1 MRDDVVV
8 VSSGG
13 LSAGWST
20 SALGVKTDDEVLRI
34 FGAMVDSLLP
44 QLMSQPNILLV
55 IRAALDIP
63 SCLLPSPSPNVPS
76 ASTTSAL
83 TPAYFN
89 AIWLAALERH
99 DPDKTVTWLDYS
111 RMEAARAERFPG
123 SSTSSFSS
131 SPDDAAGPAGCGQ
144 CETGL
149 MWSWAN
155 LAMWD
160 ALPPYR

>member
-20 SALGVKTDDEVLRI
+20 STLGVKTDDEVLRI
-34 FGAMVDSLLP
+34 FDAMVDSLLP
-44 QLMSQPNILLV
+44 KLMSQPNILLV
-55 IRAALDIP
+55 LRAALDLP
-63 SCLLPSPSPNVPS
+63 PCLLPSSIS
-76 ASTTSAL
+76 SKTTSTL
-83 TPAYFN
+83 TPAHFN

-99 DPDKTVTWLDYS
+99 DPEKIVTWLDYS
-111 RMEAARAERFPG
+111 RMQAARADRSPR
-123 SSTSSFSS
+123 SLPSTSPSS
-131 SPDDAAGPAGCGQ
+131 LDSATGPAECGQ

-155 LAMWD
+155 FAMWD